1 MNTDCAR
8 SRFPL
13 IPPFASPA
21 MTTTKD
27 KLPPPART
35 AARAVFIGASS
46 GGVYA
51 MLELAAALPANFPV
65 PVFLV
70 QHIGAHR
77 SQLAQLLNARGP
89 NLAVEATDGD
99 APAAGTIHVAPPDHH
114 MLLEGGVIRVTRGPK
129 EHHARPAIDPLFRSA
144 ALEMGA
150 GAVGVVLTGM
160 LDDGSAGLRAIKD
173 CGGTAV
179 VQDPA
184 DAFEPG
190 MPRAALSVVRA
201 DHVVPLSQMAD
212 LLFALASEES
222 IAPADRNL
230 APSPALRREHAVGE
244 GGHTMENLKEI
255 ATPSTFSCPDCG
267 GVLFELDDK
276 RPVRYR
282 CHTGHAFSLR
292 SLAATQEQVTD
303 AALWT
308 GLRVLQEKEAIL
320 RRLAEVQRES
330 EPEAAAECDIEA
342 DELAA
347 VATAMRK
354 LTVKAPSPASFE
366 Y

>member
-1 MNTDCAR
+1 
-8 SRFPL
+8 
-13 IPPFASPA
+13 
-21 MTTTKD
+21 MTTTQEKISRMTC
-27 KLPPPART
+27 ANG
-35 AARAVFIGASS
+35 RAIFIGASS

-65 PVFLV
+65 PLFFV

-89 NLAVEATDGD
+89 NRAVEARDGD
-99 APAAGTIHVAPPDHH
+99 SPAAGTIHVAPPDHH
-114 MLLEGGVIRVTRGPK
+114 MLLEGGVIRVIRGPK

-144 ALEMGA
+144 ALEMGS
-150 GAVGVVLTGM
+150 GAIGVVLTGM

-190 MPRAALSVVRA
+190 MPRAALSVVRP
-201 DHVVPLSQMAD
+201 DHVVPLAQMAD
-212 LLFALASEES
+212 LLLALAREDPD
-222 IAPADRNL
+222 APARQNP
-230 APSPALRREHAVGE
+230 APSSALRREHAVGK

-255 ATPSTFSCPDCG
+255 ASPSTFSCPDCG
-267 GVLFELDDK
+267 GVLFELYDK
-276 RPVRYR
+276 RPMRYR

-320 RRLAEVQRES
+320 RRLAEVQRDGD
-330 EPEAAAECDIEA
+330 PGAAADCDSEA
-342 DELAA
+342 DELAV
-347 VATAMRK
+347 VAAALRK
-354 LTVKAPSPASFE
+354 LTVIAPSPASFE

>member
-1 MNTDCAR
+1 
-8 SRFPL
+8 
-13 IPPFASPA
+13 
-21 MTTTKD
+21 MTTFQNSPQNASRKTG
-27 KLPPPART
+27 PEPEPGSRPYP
-35 AARAVFIGASS
+35 RAIFIGASS

-89 NLAVEATDGD
+89 NLAVEARDGD

-114 MLLEGGVIRVTRGPK
+114 MLLEGGVIRVKRGPK

-150 GAVGVVLTGM
+150 AAIGVVLTGL

-173 CGGTAV
+173 CGGSAV

-184 DAFEPG
+184 DAFEPS

-201 DHVVPLSQMAD
+201 DHVVPLSRMAGV
-212 LLFALASEES
+212 LLALAGAEVG
-222 IAPADRNL
+222 APGQPPCE
-230 APSPALRREHAVGE
+230 PSPALRQEHAAGE
-244 GGHTMENLKEI
+244 GGHTMEKLKEI

-320 RRLAEVQRES
+320 RRLADAQREGN
-330 EPEAAAECDIEA
+330 PESAASCEREA
-342 DELAA
+342 DEIAA

-366 Y
+366 A